1 MKHSPLLGTVL
12 LLAVG
17 ACSDAAAPADDAVFK
32 VDVGGETF
40 HVSVTDAAVIAEAER
55 RMRDGGGVGIVIG
68 TLAHGDGGFNQ
79 PWSWH
84 LVPATVEVV
93 DFSIELCDGR
103 PSMVEADLEYWVD
116 TVKQFCPWEGKL
128 TARTQ

>member
-12 LLAVG
+12 LLTVG
-17 ACSDAAAPADDAVFK
+17 ACTDAAAPANDAVFK

-55 RMRDGGGVGIVIG
+55 RMRDDGGVGIVIG